1 MHNLDL
7 CFQGMMRTTCEA
19 ALTTNLPLST
29 IASSPHGAMSYSSA
43 CPATFTVHM
52 ERLFF
57 TAGQLFPVS
66 FMTNSRLWKT
76 TCRCSK
82 HWSLAQALP
91 ERAEAASS
99 FPYAEGGQL
108 LCFSHQ
114 QLYSV
119 LPHKGS
125 CLSIR
130 SYGGKTVLKGSLEEY
145 GATLELVEGQRI

>member
-1 MHNLDL
+1 MQNLDL
-7 CFQGMMRTTCEA
+7 CFQGMMRKTCEAA

-29 IASSPHGAMSYSSA
+29 IASSPHGAMSNGTA
-43 CPATFTVHM
+43 CSATFTVHM

-66 FMTNSRLWKT
+66 FMTNSRIWKT
-76 TCRCSK
+76 TRRCSK
-82 HWSLAQALP
+82 RWSLAQALP

-99 FPYAEGGQL
+99 FPCAEGGQA

-119 LPHKGS
+119 FPHKGS

-130 SYGGKTVLKGSLEEY
+130 SDGGKRS
-145 GATLELVEGQRI
+145 